1 MKVAA
6 YCRVS
11 TNSADQENS
20 FENQKVYFESKIT
33 ENGNELVDIYADQG
47 ISGTKLNRP
56 EFNRMLLDA
65 GLKLIVHNERTRTGV
80 EHTEEWQVDPN
91 KEPRFEEIWI
101 KNTSRFARNVL
112 ATKVL
117 NELRAKK
124 VYVRFVEQ
132 GLSTREESLIFTIE
146 MMSLVDS
153 QESRGKSSKVKW
165 GQERSLEKGKLF
177 TQPKLYGYKYI
188 KEEDKLV
195 ARPDESKIVKE
206 IFELYSQGYG
216 HRRIAGILKKQG
228 VKTRNGIDFCKS
240 TIMRII
246 DNEKYAGFNNGGK
259 YYTGQVYVDKHYAKV
274 KDDYT
279 IVKTDKIEPIVSEE
293 LFNAC
298 KKVREKKTDVY
309 NQRGINKGFSK
320 YSGKIFCAKCGA
332 PYISNVDKGRK
343 FYNCKTKKNYGIKVC
358 KNLNVNEERLD
369 NMVLWIYENYP
380 NLIEYFIEY
389 SGAVFQANKDLNEV
403 ALQLHNYKENDDLN
417 AKYESANRRF
427 EHIKERY
434 LEADEFEHELLKNDY
449 EETLKYLK
457 DLNAQIKGE
466 KTEKQLLEE
475 RFCSLYYT
483 ITTAYNDMKKKPTT
497 VEEMLQNNIEKV
509 YVDDSFIYC
518 SFKRLDSDVNKAIWE
533 KVLYPHDVFDGKNCV
548 HVSCID
554 KDGKVKPLHKGEGE
568 NSYYMMSYKDEKN
581 GAFLIDE
588 VFKNIP
594 DETKEKMLESVRSSY

>member
-11 TNSADQENS
+11 TNSEDQENS
-20 FENQKVYFESKIT
+20 FENQKQYFESKII
-33 ENGNELVDIYADQG
+33 EDGDDLVAVYADQG

-65 GLKLIVHNERTRTGV
+65 GLKLVVYDERTRTGV
-80 EHTEEWQVDPN
+80 VHTEEWQADPN
-91 KEPRFEEIWI
+91 KEPKFEEIWI

-117 NELRAKK
+117 SELKAKK

-165 GQERSLEKGKLF
+165 GQERSLEKGRLF
-177 TQPKLYGYKYI
+177 TQSKLYGYTYI
-188 KEEDKLV
+188 KEENRLV
-195 ARPDESKIVKE
+195 VRPDESKIVKE

-216 HRRIAGILKKQG
+216 HRRIANILKKQG
-228 VKTRNGIDFCKS
+228 VKTRSGIDFGKS

-259 YYTGQVYVDKHYAKV
+259 YDTGQVYVDKHYGKV
-274 KDDYT
+274 RENYRL
-279 IVKTDKIEPIVSEE
+279 VKTDKIEPIVSEE
-293 LFNAC
+293 LFNKC
-298 KKVREKKTDVY
+298 KTVRNGKVSVY
-309 NQRGINKGFSK
+309 NQRGVNKGFSK

-332 PYISNVDKGRK
+332 PYISNVDEGRK
-343 FYNCKTKKNYGIKVC
+343 FYNCRTKKKYGTEVC
-358 KNLNVNEERLD
+358 KNLNVKEERLD
-369 NMVLWIYENYP
+369 NMTLWIYENYS

-389 SGAVFQANKDLNEV
+389 SGVVFQANKDLNEV
-403 ALQLHNYKENDDLN
+403 ALQLYNYKESDDLN
-417 AKYESANRRF
+417 TQYENANRRF
-427 EHIKERY
+427 ERIKERY
-434 LEADEFEHELLKNDY
+434 LEADEFEHELLKGDY
-449 EETLKYLK
+449 EAALKCLK
-457 DLNAQIKGE
+457 DLSAQIKGE
-466 KTEKQLLEE
+466 KTEKQMLEE

-497 VEEMLQNNIEKV
+497 VEEMLKNSIEKI

-518 SFKRLDSDVNKAIWE
+518 SFKKLDSDVNKAIWE
-533 KVLYPHDVFDGKNCV
+533 KILYPHDMFDGKKAV
-548 HVSCID
+548 HVSYID
-554 KDGKVKPLHKGEGE
+554 ENGKVKPLHKGEGE
-568 NSYYMMSYKDEKN
+568 NGYYMMSYKDEKD
-581 GAFLIDE
+581 GSFLIEE
-588 VFKNIP
+588 VFRNIP
-594 DETKEKMLESVRSSY
+594 NEIKERMLENVKNSY